1 TTERR
6 CSRGWR
12 RRDAETRG
20 SRTRSRSPRLER
32 VLPAGS
38 PVGPARRRRPWP
50 MVRQATENR
59 YTTPGDAAGDPRAP
73 GHPRAWAR
81 TRTSGNASHDP
92 AHPAV
97 EPPPM
102 STLCSFLCWVHGAPC
117 RPDFFN
123 SPLRPAVTGAYSTQ
137 GPRRN
142 RAETQGYLLTPGPP
156 GEPVHAP

>member
-1 TTERR
+1 
-6 CSRGWR
+6 
-12 RRDAETRG
+12 
-20 SRTRSRSPRLER
+20 R

-38 PVGPARRRRPWP
+38 LVGPARHRRPWP

-92 AHPAV
+92 AQPAV

-102 STLCSFLCWVHGAPC
+102 STLSSFLCWVHGAPC

-123 SPLRPAVTGAYSTQ
+123 SPLRPAVTTTPEGQ
-137 GPRRN
+137 GRRG
-142 RAETQGYLLTPGPP
+142 RWLVEDRVPTR
-156 GEPVHAP
+156 PV